1 MLEQLLGSVQAHC
14 YKQWAV
20 KLYTEKIPANIEI
33 PSMYFPPPS
42 TNDDDFSKDAFSKL
56 YTQRVLC
63 RMHSDTAALLKAEEI
78 ADSIRK
84 NDYSVPVLNEDGTE
98 TGKTLHFSRISAS
111 IIADYTAQITMIFE
125 VQDYYEE

>member
-14 YKQWAV
+14 YKQWSV
-20 KLYTEKIPANIEI
+20 KLYTEKIPNNIEI

-63 RMHSDTAALLKAEEI
+63 RMSSDTAALLKAEEI

-84 NDYSVPVLNEDGTE
+84 NGHCVPILNEDGTE
-98 TGKTLHFSRISAS
+98 TGKTLQFSRISAN